1 MRYSGPDLCPD
12 YVIVD
17 RQYFQW
23 IQGVR
28 EVGAGPNCQLNFS
41 GALVDKTYGPNRPE
55 VLPMRI
61 RMHWPTGSLRQAL
74 QQHAQSVLGF
84 TFARAA
90 GVETAEDL
98 AAAPA
103 SVLPLRARLYIVL
116 ICLAACCFLV
126 QVFRSWQPGLSV
138 RFILYV
144 AVALAS
150 SGMKV
155 RPPGVT
161 GNISVNY
168 VFTLLGLLEF
178 QLAETITLAA
188 LGAAVQ
194 TFWLSRRNRRLHL
207 LFNVACIVVTVRASA
222 FVFALP
228 LFQDWREG
236 QFLRLT
242 LAGVVYF
249 VVNTLSVSIIIALAE
264 RQSVREVWR
273 EFYNWLFSYY
283 LVGVSLAEMVHLSMV
298 QLGWTFAAALLPLL
312 YLIFRSYR
320 LYLSKLQQEK
330 SHAESVASLHVRTI
344 EALAMAIEA
353 KDECT
358 HEHLR
363 RVQIYSL
370 SVAQHLKLDEEQM
383 QALQAASILHDIGKL
398 AVPDYIISK
407 PGKLTPE
414 EFEKMKVHTVVGA
427 AILEQ
432 VGFPYAVPP
441 IVRSHHE
448 RWDGTGYPDGLRG
461 EQIPIGARILTAVD
475 CLDALATD
483 RQYRRA
489 LPLDEAIGYVVGL
502 SGKQFDPQVVA
513 VLKEHYLEFEAAA
526 RQAPLRETKIDK
538 SLVARGDAPAAGF
551 QTDQAPQPSPAMT
564 HETFI
569 DSIASAR
576 QEVQTILEITH
587 DLSASL
593 RLEET
598 LSVVAER
605 LRQLVPF
612 DCIAVYIREGNILRP
627 KYVNGDNSRVFA
639 SLAIP
644 VGQGLSGWVVENLKP
659 IINGNPSV
667 EPGYLNDPS
676 KFSLLNAALSVPLG
690 DGAEDLSGALTLYRT
705 ERDSYTRDHL
715 RVLLAVTPK
724 ISRAIENTLRLEHA
738 QRQANTDELTSL
750 PNARGLC
757 LHLEEEIAK
766 AQAQSRRLAVLV
778 CDLDGFKHVNDC
790 FGHFTGN
797 ELLKRAALIMQSN
810 CRESDYVARMGGDEF
825 VLIFAGARQEDLE
838 ARIVELDLLI
848 RRACRDLCGDERV
861 GLSVGTA
868 CYPDHGSAPET
879 LLAYADSEMY
889 RVKRGRKTLRLV
901 NAS

>member
-1 MRYSGPDLCPD
+1 MDWL
-12 YVIVD
+12 
-17 RQYFQW
+17 
-23 IQGVR
+23 
-28 EVGAGPNCQLNFS
+28 
-41 GALVDKTYGPNRPE
+41 
-55 VLPMRI
+55 
-61 RMHWPTGSLRQAL
+61 TGSIRRVQQQAES
-74 QQHAQSVLGF
+74 AVR
-84 TFARAA
+84 FAVSAA
-90 GVETAEDL
+90 ASVETPQDL
-98 AAAPA
+98 EGARP
-103 SVLPLRARLYIVL
+103 SVLPLQARLYIAGMS
-116 ICLAACCFLV
+116 LAACYCLV
-126 QVFRSWQPGLSV
+126 QAFQTWHPEVKLPFL
-138 RFILYV
+138 LYLV
-144 AVALAS
+144 IAVAS

-155 RPPGVT
+155 RPPGVK

-168 VFTLLGLLEF
+168 VFTLLCLLEF
-178 QLAETITLAA
+178 QLAETMTLAV
-188 LGAAVQ
+188 LGITAQ
-194 TFWLSRRNRRLHL
+194 TLWQSRGNKARHL
-207 LFNVACIVVTVRASA
+207 IFNAACIVVTVKLAA
-222 FVFALP
+222 LTFGLP
-228 LFQDWREG
+228 LFLTYREG
-236 QFLRLT
+236 ALIRLT
-242 LAGVVYF
+242 MAGLVYF
-249 VVNTLSVSIIIALAE
+249 VVNTLSVIFIIALAE
-264 RQSVREVWR
+264 KRNVRELCR

-283 LVGVSLAEMVHLSMV
+283 LLGVSLAEMVHLSMV
-298 QLGWTFAAALLPLL
+298 QLGWTFAVALLPIL
-312 YLIFRSYR
+312 YMIFRSYR
-320 LYLSKLQQEK
+320 LYFSKLQQEK
-330 SHAESVASLHVRTI
+330 SHAESVAALHVRTI

-370 SVAQHLKLDEEQM
+370 AVAAHMGLDEEQT

-461 EQIPIGARILTAVD
+461 EEIPIGARILTAVD

-489 LPLDEAIGYVVGL
+489 LPLDEAMSYIAGL
-502 SGKQFDPQVVA
+502 SGKQFDPQVVE
-513 VLKEHYLEFEAAA
+513 VLKEHYLEFEADT
-526 RQAPLRETKIDK
+526 RSAPVRETKIDRQ
-538 SLVARGDAPAAGF
+538 LVIRRGDAPAAGF
-551 QTDQAPQPSPAMT
+551 ENSGETKPAST
-564 HETFI
+564 SAETFI
-569 DSIASAR
+569 GSIASAR

-690 DGAEDLSGALTLYRT
+690 DGAEELSGALTLYRT
-705 ERDSYTRDHL
+705 ERDFYTRDHL

-724 ISRAIENTLRLEHA
+724 ISRAIENTMRLEQA
-738 QRQANTDELTSL
+738 QRQATTDELTAL
-750 PNARGLC
+750 PNARGLY
-757 LHLEEEIAK
+757 LQLEEDIAK
-766 AQAQSRRLAVLV
+766 AATVASRLAVLV
-778 CDLDGFKHVNDC
+778 CDLDGFKHVNDR
-790 FGHFTGN
+790 FGHLTGN
-797 ELLKRAALIMQSN
+797 EFLKRVALILQTN
-810 CRESDYVARMGGDEF
+810 CRENDYVSRMGGDEF
-825 VLIFAGARQEDLE
+825 VLIFAGMRQDDLE
-838 ARIVELDLLI
+838 SRIENLDRLI
-848 RRACRDLCGDERV
+848 RWACRDLCQEELV
-861 GLSVGTA
+861 GLSVGIA
-868 CYPDHGSAPET
+868 SYPEHGASPEA
-879 LLAYADSEMY
+879 LLTYADSEMY
-889 RVKRGRKTLRLV
+889 RVKRDRKKADQALKLV
-901 NAS
+901 AAS

>member
-1 MRYSGPDLCPD
+1 
-12 YVIVD
+12 
-17 RQYFQW
+17 
-23 IQGVR
+23 
-28 EVGAGPNCQLNFS
+28 
-41 GALVDKTYGPNRPE
+41 
-55 VLPMRI
+55 
-61 RMHWPTGSLRQAL
+61 
-74 QQHAQSVLGF
+74 
-84 TFARAA
+84 
-90 GVETAEDL
+90 
-98 AAAPA
+98 
-103 SVLPLRARLYIVL
+103 
-116 ICLAACCFLV
+116 
-126 QVFRSWQPGLSV
+126 
-138 RFILYV
+138 
-144 AVALAS
+144 
-150 SGMKV
+150 
-155 RPPGVT
+155 
-161 GNISVNY
+161 
-168 VFTLLGLLEF
+168 
-178 QLAETITLAA
+178 
-188 LGAAVQ
+188 
-194 TFWLSRRNRRLHL
+194 
-207 LFNVACIVVTVRASA
+207 
-222 FVFALP
+222 
-228 LFQDWREG
+228 
-236 QFLRLT
+236 
-242 LAGVVYF
+242 
-249 VVNTLSVSIIIALAE
+249 
-264 RQSVREVWR
+264 
-273 EFYNWLFSYY
+273 
-283 LVGVSLAEMVHLSMV
+283 
-298 QLGWTFAAALLPLL
+298 
-312 YLIFRSYR
+312 
-320 LYLSKLQQEK
+320 
-330 SHAESVASLHVRTI
+330 
-344 EALAMAIEA
+344 
-353 KDECT
+353 
-358 HEHLR
+358 
-363 RVQIYSL
+363 VQIYSL
-370 SVAQHLKLDEEQM
+370 CVARHLNLDDEQM

-489 LPLDEAIGYVVGL
+489 LPLDEALRYIAGL
-502 SGKQFDPQVVA
+502 SGKQFDPQVVE
-513 VLKEHYLEFEAAA
+513 VLTEHYLEFEIAT
-526 RQAPLRETKIDK
+526 REAPLRETKLDK
-538 SLVARGDAPAAGF
+538 SVVIRRGDAPAAGF
-551 QTDQAPQPSPAMT
+551 QADSGAPVAAPMT

-612 DCIAVYIREGNILRP
+612 DCIAVYVREGNILRP

-644 VGQGLSGWVVENLKP
+644 IGQGLSGWVVENVKP

-690 DGAEDLSGALTLYRT
+690 EGAEELTGALTLYRT

-724 ISRAIENTLRLEHA
+724 ISRAIESALRLEHA
-738 QRQANTDELTSL
+738 QRQANTDELTAL
-750 PNARGLC
+750 PNARGLY
-757 LHLEEEIAK
+757 LQLEDEIAK
-766 AQAQSRRLAVLV
+766 AHKENSRLAVLV

-790 FGHFTGN
+790 FGHLTGN
-797 ELLKRAALIMQSN
+797 ELLKRVALILQTN
-810 CRESDYVARMGGDEF
+810 CRDTDYVSRMGGDEF
-825 VLIFAGARQEDLE
+825 VLIFAGARQDDLDS
-838 ARIVELDLLI
+838 RVENLDRLI
-848 RRACRDLCGDERV
+848 RHACRDLCGDERV

-868 CYPDHGSAPET
+868 CYPEHGSAPET

-889 RVKRGRKTLRLV
+889 RVKRSRKTANQSLRLV
-901 NAS
+901 NAG

>member
-1 MRYSGPDLCPD
+1 MNWLRGS
-12 YVIVD
+12 
-17 RQYFQW
+17 
-23 IQGVR
+23 
-28 EVGAGPNCQLNFS
+28 
-41 GALVDKTYGPNRPE
+41 
-55 VLPMRI
+55 I
-61 RMHWPTGSLRQAL
+61 RRV
-74 QQHAQSVLGF
+74 QQQAQSALSF
-84 TFARAA
+84 TFMAA
-90 GVETAEDL
+90 ASVETAQDL
-98 AAAPA
+98 AAAKPRT
-103 SVLPLRARLYIVL
+103 LPLRARLYITAMF
-116 ICLAACCFLV
+116 LAACYCLTQAFEVWKPELT
-126 QVFRSWQPGLSV
+126 V
-138 RFILYV
+138 RFVLFV

-178 QLAETITLAA
+178 QLAETIILAA
-188 LGAAVQ
+188 LGAAAQ
-194 TFWLSRRNRRLHL
+194 TVWRSRKNRCLHL
-207 LFNVACIVVTVRASA
+207 LFNVSCIVVTVWAAA
-222 FVFALP
+222 FTLKLP
-228 LFQDWREG
+228 LFETWKEG
-236 QFLRLT
+236 PLLRLT
-242 LAGVVYF
+242 LAGSVYF
-249 VVNTLSVSIIIALAE
+249 VVNTLLVSVIIALAE
-264 RQSVREVWR
+264 RASIRNIWR

-283 LVGVSLAEMVHLSMV
+283 LLGVSLAEMVHLSMA
-298 QLGWTFAAALLPLL
+298 QLGWTFAAALLPIL

-320 LYLSKLQQEK
+320 LYFSKLQQEK
-330 SHAESVASLHVRTI
+330 SHAESMASLHVRTI

-370 SVAQHLKLDEEQM
+370 AVANHLGLDEEQM

-489 LPLDEAIGYVVGL
+489 LPLDEAMGYIAGL
-502 SGKQFDPQVVA
+502 AGKQFDPRVVE
-513 VLKEHYLEFEAAA
+513 VLKEHYLEFEAAT
-526 RQAPLRETKIDK
+526 RSAPLRETKIDK
-538 SLVARGDAPAAGF
+538 KLVISRGNAPAAGF
-551 QTDQAPQPSPAMT
+551 EKDSETANAQPVTP
-564 HETFI
+564 ETFI
-569 DSIASAR
+569 GSIASAR

-598 LSVVAER
+598 LSIVAER
-605 LRQLVPF
+605 LRLLVPF
-612 DCIAVYIREGNILRP
+612 DCIAVYIREGDVLIP
-627 KYVNGDNSRVFA
+627 KYANGDNSRVFA

-644 VGQGLSGWVVENLKP
+644 VGQGLSGWVVENDKP

-667 EPGYLNDPS
+667 EPGYLDDPR
-676 KFSLLNAALSVPLG
+676 KFSLLGAALSVPLG
-690 DGAEDLSGALTLYRT
+690 EGAEALSGALTLYRA

-724 ISRAIENTLRLEHA
+724 ISRAIEASQRLQHA
-738 QRQANTDELTSL
+738 EFQANTDALTSL
-750 PNARGLC
+750 PNARGLY
-757 LHLEEEIAK
+757 LHLENELERAK
-766 AQAQSRRLAVLV
+766 TQVERFALLV
-778 CDLDGFKHVNDC
+778 CDLDGFKSINDR
-790 FGHFTGN
+790 FGHLTGN
-797 ELLKRAALIMQSN
+797 ELLKRVALILQNN
-810 CRESDYVARMGGDEF
+810 CRDADYVARMGGDEF
-825 VLIFAGARQEDLE
+825 VLVFSGARQD
-838 ARIVELDLLI
+838 ELDSRIENLDRLI
-848 RRACRDLCGDERV
+848 RRACRDLCDQEHV
-861 GLSVGTA
+861 GLSVGVA
-868 CYPDHGSAPET
+868 CYPEHGSGPET
-879 LLAYADSEMY
+879 LLSYADSEMY
-889 RVKRGRKTLRLV
+889 RVKRTRKNTDQSLKLV
-901 NAS
+901 KVG

>member
-1 MRYSGPDLCPD
+1 MDWLRETIRRVQAQAQAALGYTIAACSAASSPAAYS
-12 YVIVD
+12 VA
-17 RQYFQW
+17 
-23 IQGVR
+23 
-28 EVGAGPNCQLNFS
+28 GA
-41 GALVDKTYGPNRPE
+41 
-55 VLPMRI
+55 
-61 RMHWPTGSLRQAL
+61 
-74 QQHAQSVLGF
+74 
-84 TFARAA
+84 AA
-90 GVETAEDL
+90 GVPAREERPPVRPTA
-98 AAAPA
+98 
-103 SVLPLRARLYIVL
+103 LPVRARLYIAAMCLTACYCLVHAFQIWHPEVKLQFLLYL
-116 ICLAACCFLV
+116 I
-126 QVFRSWQPGLSV
+126 
-138 RFILYV
+138 V
-144 AVALAS
+144 AVAS

-155 RPPGVT
+155 APPGVT

-178 QLAETITLAA
+178 QLAETITLAVI
-188 LGAAVQ
+188 GAVAQ
-194 TFWLSRRNRRLHL
+194 TLWQAMLIRPLHL
-207 LFNVACIVVTVRASA
+207 VFNIACMIVTVMASA
-222 FVFALP
+222 FTYSLP
-228 LFQDWREG
+228 LFQTWREG
-236 QFLRLT
+236 QLLRLV

-249 VVNTLSVSIIIALAE
+249 IVNTLSVSVIIALAE
-264 RQSVREVWR
+264 RRSTRSVWR

-283 LVGVSLAEMVHLSMV
+283 LVGVSLAEMVHLSMA
-298 QLGWTFAAALLPLL
+298 QLGWTFTAALLPLL

-320 LYLSKLQQEK
+320 LYFSKLQQEK
-330 SHAESVASLHVRTI
+330 SHAESMASLHLRTI

-363 RVQIYSL
+363 RVQVYSL
-370 SVAQHLKLDEEQM
+370 LVAERLNLDEAQT

-432 VGFPYAVPP
+432 VGFPYDVPP

-489 LPLDEAIGYVVGL
+489 LPLDEAMGYIAGL
-502 SGKQFDPQVVA
+502 AGKQFDPQVVE
-513 VLKEHYLEFEAAA
+513 VLREHYQEFE
-526 RQAPLRETKIDK
+526 QATRATPLRETKLDR
-538 SLVARGDAPAAGF
+538 SMVVTRGDAPAAGF
-551 QTDQAPQPSPAMT
+551 EKDHSNKAAEPTN
-564 HETFI
+564 HGTFVG
-569 DSIASAR
+569 SIASAR
-576 QEVQTILEITH
+576 HEVQTILEITH

-612 DCIAVYIREGNILRP
+612 DCIAVYVLEGNVLRP

-639 SLAIP
+639 SLEIP
-644 VGQGLSGWVVENLKP
+644 VGQGLSGWVVENRKP

-690 DGAEDLSGALTLYRT
+690 EGAEELSGALTLYRT

-724 ISRAIENTLRLEHA
+724 ISRAIESALRFQQA
-738 QRQANTDELTSL
+738 QQQANTDELTGL
-750 PNARGLC
+750 PNARGLY
-757 LHLEEEIAK
+757 LQLEEDLAK
-766 AQAQSRRLAVLV
+766 AQAQSSRLAVLV
-778 CDLDGFKHVNDC
+778 CDLDGFKQVNDA
-790 FGHFTGN
+790 FGHMAGN
-797 ELLKRAALIMQSN
+797 ELLKRVALILQNN
-810 CRESDYVARMGGDEF
+810 CRDTDYVARMGGDEF
-825 VLIFAGARQEDLE
+825 VLVLSGARQE
-838 ARIVELDLLI
+838 ELDTRIDNLDRLI
-848 RRACRDLCGDERV
+848 RRACRDLCGEERV
-861 GLSVGTA
+861 GLSVGIA
-868 CYPDHGSAPET
+868 CYPDQGSQAEV
-879 LLAYADSEMY
+879 LIQYADSDMY
-889 RVKRGRKTLRLV
+889 RVKRARKGAEAPSELIQEVADQPAHLMRV
-901 NAS
+901 SP